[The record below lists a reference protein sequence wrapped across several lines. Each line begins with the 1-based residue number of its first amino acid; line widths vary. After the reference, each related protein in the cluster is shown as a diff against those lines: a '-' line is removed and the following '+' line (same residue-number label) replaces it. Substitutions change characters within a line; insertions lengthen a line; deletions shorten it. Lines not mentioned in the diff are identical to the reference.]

1 MIKYLTKPS
10 SEFMW
15 SSMIRNSC
23 STTGTKRV
31 NLVTNP
37 VISHKREK
45 ERIWKYT
52 WSSAIHI
59 FCSDNQVIVAVV
71 ELLKRRLQLNQYE
84 LLVHESPYSSNHLS
98 RKSLWKSQAL
108 EYRINWE
115 ISTPYTSAAR
125 MLLRINGKSTMRKWN
140 DLVSF
145 VLNMTDNQKLLWAIV
160 CWMKQSVG
168 IYQMLRDA
176 IMLFLQF
183 STIHVLHFYLW
194 QKMLYTDNILI
205 NHLHHKSSSFIIYEA
220 IFRILRMIDHFTYDK
235 KM

>member
-1 MIKYLTKPS
+1 MIKYLTKQS

-15 SSMIRNSC
+15 SSMISNSC
-23 STTGTKRV
+23 STSGTKRV

-125 MLLRINGKSTMRKWN
+125 MLLRINGRSTIRKWN

-145 VLNMTDNQKLLWAIV
+145 VLNMTDKQNVAMSYSLLDETKCRYLSDVAWCHYTISSILYHSRPSFLFMTEDVIYRQYINQ
-160 CWMKQSVG
+160 
-168 IYQMLRDA
+168 
-176 IMLFLQF
+176 
-183 STIHVLHFYLW
+183 
-194 QKMLYTDNILI
+194 
-205 NHLHHKSSSFIIYEA
+205 SSSSQ
-220 IFRILRMIDHFTYDK
+220 K
-235 KM
+235 